1 MARFFEYITQKEI
14 SMKLTPRL
22 KTIADLV
29 PKGTMVGDVGSDHG
43 YVPIYLVESGICEK
57 AIASDI
63 NEGPTD
69 NARQAVREAG
79 LTDAINVR
87 HGGGLLP
94 YEVGEIETVIIA
106 GMGGLLIRDILL
118 ERPKM
123 ANSVKTFVLQPMV
136 AQDELREWLVNNG
149 FKIIDEKL
157 SQEAHRMYEILVVEH
172 GEMTIEDPLQY
183 ELGVK
188 LIKKE
193 DPLSK
198 VFLDKKI
205 KKTKEI
211 LKGLEASKKEE
222 SKVKIPELREKLKR
236 MEEIRACL

>member
-1 MARFFEYITQKEI
+1 MKEI
-14 SMKLTPRL
+14 LMKLTPRL

-29 PKGTMVGDVGSDHG
+29 PKGSMVGDVGSDHG
-43 YVPIYLVESGICEK
+43 YVPIYLVESGICDK

-69 NARQAVREAG
+69 NARQAVKEAD
-79 LTDAINVR
+79 LTQSIDVR

-94 YEVGEIETVIIA
+94 YKVGEIETVIIA

-118 ERPKM
+118 ERPEM
-123 ANSVKTFVLQPMV
+123 TQSVTTFILQPMV
-136 AQDELREWLVNNG
+136 AQDELREWLVSNN

-172 GEMTIEDPLQY
+172 GKMIIEDPIQY
-183 ELGVK
+183 DLGIH

-205 KKTKEI
+205 KKAQDI

-222 SKVKIPELREKLKR
+222 SKDRIPELQKKLMR
-236 MEEIRACL
+236 MEEMRACL

>member
-1 MARFFEYITQKEI
+1 
-14 SMKLTPRL
+14 MKLTPRL

-29 PKGTMVGDVGSDHG
+29 PKGSMVGDVGSDHG
-43 YVPIYLVESGICEK
+43 YVPIYLVESAICDK

-69 NARQAVREAG
+69 NARQAVRDAG
-79 LTDAINVR
+79 LTESIEVR
-87 HGGGLLP
+87 LGGGLVP

-118 ERPKM
+118 ERPEMTK
-123 ANSVKTFVLQPMV
+123 SVKTFILQPMV
-136 AQDELREWLVNNG
+136 AQDELRQWLVENG
-149 FKIIDEKL
+149 FKIVDEKL

-172 GEMTIEDPLQY
+172 GQMTIEDPLQY
-183 ELGVK
+183 ELGVH

-193 DPLSK
+193 DPLSS

-211 LKGLEASKKEE
+211 IMGLEASKKEE
-222 SKVKIPELREKLKR
+222 SKVKIPELKEKLQR